1 MCQCTALITDQ
12 NGLNLLINQET
23 QFTTC
28 LPHIIAFQFC
38 LYVKVCLGI
47 FHAPSYILAG
57 CVRTETVSEK
67 IHRER

>member
-12 NGLNLLINQET
+12 NGLNLLVNQET

-38 LYVKVCLGI
+38 LDVKVCFGI
-47 FHAPSYILAG
+47 FNAPSYILAG
-57 CVRTETVSEK
+57 CVSVCSGS
-67 IHRER
+67 